1 MIYIF
6 FLCKYYVKGE
16 KIYYKYF
23 FLYCIKI
30 VLNFKKIKDFLKI
43 IKLDIININKLIL
56 GGFFF
61 LLLLN

>member
-1 MIYIF
+1 MLKEGKYI
-6 FLCKYYVKGE
+6 
-16 KIYYKYF
+16 INIF

-61 LLLLN
+61 FIIIELVSFS

>member
-1 MIYIF
+1 MLKKGKYI
-6 FLCKYYVKGE
+6 
-16 KIYYKYF
+16 INIF

-30 VLNFKKIKDFLKI
+30 VLIFKKIKDFLKI
-43 IKLDIININKLIL
+43 IKLYIININKLML

>member
-6 FLCKYYVKGE
+6 FLCKYYVKGG
-16 KIYYKYF
+16 KIYYKYFF

-61 LLLLN
+61 YYY

>member
-1 MIYIF
+1 MLKERKYI
-6 FLCKYYVKGE
+6 
-16 KIYYKYF
+16 INIF

-61 LLLLN
+61 FLLLLN